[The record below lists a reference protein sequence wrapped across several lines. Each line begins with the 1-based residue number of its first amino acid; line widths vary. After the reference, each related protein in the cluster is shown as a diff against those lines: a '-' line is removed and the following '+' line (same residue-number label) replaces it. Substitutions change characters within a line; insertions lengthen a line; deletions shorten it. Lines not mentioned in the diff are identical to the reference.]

1 MNNALRA
8 IITAL
13 LFCIGMQI
21 QAQENAAFVP
31 EKTQAEKDLEAL
43 NTGIL
48 RVAQALDL
56 SARTLSREH
65 QAVWRLPDDR
75 LLALL
80 NANVQRTL
88 LIATA
93 KDKAAQEINSLLNQL
108 NLPRFTTRAPIGF
121 GRDDVKFDGTTNK
134 FVIIPTEQPV
144 PTE

>member
-1 MNNALRA
+1 MKTALRA

-13 LFCIGMQI
+13 LFCIGMQVN
-21 QAQENAAFVP
+21 AQETAAIVP

-121 GRDDVKFDGTTNK
+121 GRDDVKFDEATSK
-134 FVIIPTEQPV
+134 FVIIPAEQPQ
-144 PTE
+144 PE